1 MLSGFNIWEVIVA
14 AVSGFGIG
22 ALWYG
27 PPLFGKRWQALVG
40 LSDEAI
46 QSANMPL
53 IFGLAFVLNLIV
65 AAVLS
70 LFVEVFMMIGSSALL
85 GGVFSALLCF
95 AFVATTFGINY
106 LFARR
111 PFKLYLI
118 DVGYMMVMFFVMG
131 LIIGAWY

>member
-1 MLSGFNIWEVIVA
+1 MLSGFNIGEVLVA

-27 PPLFGKRWQALVG
+27 KPLFGKRWQTLVG
-40 LSDEAI
+40 LSDEEI

-53 IFGLAFVLNLIV
+53 VFGLAFLLNLII

-70 LFVEVFMMIGSSALL
+70 FFVEVFMMIGSSALL
-85 GGVFSALLCF
+85 GGLFSALLCMV
-95 AFVATTFGINY
+95 FVATTFGINY

-111 PFKLYLI
+111 PLQLYLI
-118 DVGYMMVMFFVMG
+118 DVGYMMVMFMVMG
-131 LIIGAWY
+131 MIMGAWY

>member
-1 MLSGFNIWEVIVA
+1 MFSGFNLWEVLVA

-27 PPLFGKRWQALVG
+27 PPLFGKRWQSLVG
-40 LSDEAI
+40 LSDEEI

-53 IFGLAFVLNLIV
+53 IFGLAFVLNFVV

-70 LFVEVFMMIGSSALL
+70 FFVEVAMMIGSSAIL
-85 GGVFSALLCF
+85 GGLFGAVICLV
-95 AFVATTFGINY
+95 FVATTFGINY

-111 PFKLYLI
+111 PIQLYLI
-118 DVGYMMVMFFVMG
+118 DVGYMLVMFFVMG